1 MVRVLT
7 DHCDGQTRAA
17 LEARGWDVVD
27 AERADLDRLGMLGQV
42 DFVIAGLRP
51 DHYDDDLRR
60 LAVLKAVSPD
70 LPLVAVAE
78 TIEHDGV
85 LAADVLIDVPIIRAG
100 ASPDLLQAALA
111 AADRPL

>member
-7 DHCDGQTRAA
+7 DHCGGETRAA
-17 LEARGWDVVD
+17 LEARGWEVVD
-27 AERADLDRLGMLGQV
+27 AEQADLDRLGTLSQV
-42 DFVIAGLRP
+42 DFFIAGLRP
-51 DHYDDDLRR
+51 DHYEDDLRR
-60 LAVLKAVSPD
+60 LAVLKALSPD

-100 ASPDLLQAALA
+100 SSQDLLKVALA
-111 AADRPL
+111 AAET